1 MGMKYEIV
9 LTDTAREHYRGL
21 DARGRSLIKK
31 GLKDHLTFEPT
42 RLNRSRMICLFPAH
56 RKWIDPYKTLIRFYQ
71 CQLVPCRYW
80 VRERPTP
87 LPPRCR
93 EGVDSPHLRIPTNVT
108 ADSAHRDRSPALS
121 ATGV

>member
-1 MGMKYEIV
+1 MKYEIV

-56 RKWIDPYKTLIRFYQ
+56 RKWIDPYKTLIRV
-71 CQLVPCRYW
+71 LSM
-80 VRERPTP
+80 PTCALSVLGKGEAYATPSP
-87 LPPRCR
+87 LPRGGRFP
-93 EGVDSPHLRIPTNVT
+93 PF
-108 ADSAHRDRSPALS
+108 AHSDERDRRFRSS
-121 ATGV
+121 